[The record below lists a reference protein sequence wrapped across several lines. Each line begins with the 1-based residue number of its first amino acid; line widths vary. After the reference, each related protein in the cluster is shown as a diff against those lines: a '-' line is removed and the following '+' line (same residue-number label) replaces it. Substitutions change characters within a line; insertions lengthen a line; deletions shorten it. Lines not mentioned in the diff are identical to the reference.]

1 MKSKTLMALVVS
13 VGCGIVA
20 AVGIMRAIGNDGETT
35 DVATS
40 PVLLANDFLD
50 IRTPLTAETCRVEQW
65 PTKLVPAEVVTDLS
79 MVEGMFNK
87 MRLSKGLPIMI
98 SQIADQTYF
107 EADQIP
113 PGHKVVAIKVNED
126 DTISG
131 LLKPG
136 QQVDIIG
143 IVDAEDDKNGRA
155 SRQKVANTFLKGI
168 RVYSI
173 DGTRDGS
180 AEASSPGRRGN
191 AVVGVLVTE
200 KQSEQIVL
208 VQRVGALKLV
218 LRGDSTDADPED
230 NPNFAALF
238 PSLMTDKPVEPV
250 YEEEIVTD
258 EAPDFVMT
266 VYNGNDAIAHNFDTD
281 GRLVNNGSD
290 GFVGFRPASPRN
302 NEAGSGMMEA
312 GSGTKEFDGPAEFEE
327 SFEEDQYLGE

>member
-1 MKSKTLMALVVS
+1 MKSKTLMALLVS

-20 AVGIMRAIGNDGETT
+20 AVGIMRAIGNDGETAVEPT
-35 DVATS
+35 A

-50 IRTPLTAETCRVEQW
+50 IRTPLTAENCRVEHW
-65 PTKLVPAEVVTDLS
+65 PAKLVPPEVLTDLS

-87 MRLSKGLPIMI
+87 MRLSKGLPIML

-107 EADQIP
+107 DADQIP

-143 IVDAEDDKNGRA
+143 IVDAEDDSNGRA
-155 SRQKVANTFLKGI
+155 SRQKVANTFLKAI

-180 AEASSPGRRGN
+180 VESSTQGRRGN

-218 LRGDSTDADPED
+218 LRGNNTDADPED
-230 NPNFAALF
+230 NPNFAELF

-250 YEEEIVTD
+250 FEEEIVTD

-266 VYNGNDAIAHNFDTD
+266 VYNGNDAVAHNFDTD

-290 GFVGFRPASPRN
+290 GFVGFGAPSPRVN
-302 NEAGSGMMEA
+302 RRW
-312 GSGTKEFDGPAEFEE
+312 FRYDGIWVRH
-327 SFEEDQYLGE
+327 DRV